1 MSTMASS
8 RGSRINMT
16 EEISEELGDIASKL
30 SNRRNSM
37 AEDNYSGSTGDVVNR
52 LEKIGIHTHKAKVA
66 EVADMLFEG
75 EVRVSPNAHRRIND
89 KQFEV
94 LARAFLL
101 YVNFSYEFDEIADFI
116 NGKSSYDDILF
127 RLKAGLVLID
137 EIAENSGIVPTIA
150 AQASQE

>member
-1 MSTMASS
+1 MSIMATS
-8 RGSRINMT
+8 RGSKNNMT

-30 SNRRNSM
+30 STRRSAM

-75 EVRVSPNAHRRIND
+75 EVRISPNAHRRIND

-101 YVNFSYEFDEIADFI
+101 YVNFSYEFEEIADFI

-137 EIAENSGIVPTIA
+137 EIAENSGIVPA
-150 AQASQE
+150 VASQAT

>member
-1 MSTMASS
+1 MSITTTN

-30 SNRRNSM
+30 SSRRNSL

-66 EVADMLFEG
+66 EVADLLFEG

-137 EIAENSGIVPTIA
+137 EIAENSGIVPIIPAT
-150 AQASQE
+150 ASQE